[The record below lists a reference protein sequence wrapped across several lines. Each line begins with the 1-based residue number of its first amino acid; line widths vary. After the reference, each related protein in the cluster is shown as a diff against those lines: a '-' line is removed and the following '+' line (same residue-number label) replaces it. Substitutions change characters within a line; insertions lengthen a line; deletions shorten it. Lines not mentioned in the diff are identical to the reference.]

1 MKWEIR
7 KAWDGSCEWQV
18 YELGELGTLTVEEWE
33 GKWMVAWEPS
43 DRPWIAENIDSESAA
58 KTLVRDRIGLAIA
71 QLGNA
76 LAAGEPQVDEE

>member
-18 YELGELGTLTVEEWE
+18 YELGELGGLRSRKWE
-33 GKWMVAWEPS
+33 GKWMVAWGPS

-58 KTLVRDRIGLAIA
+58 KTLVQGSDRACDS
-71 QLGNA
+71 
-76 LAAGEPQVDEE
+76 AARQRAGGG